1 MPEAARDIVVAWVR
15 SAIMRGDVRLGERL
29 PPERELAETLGVSR
43 TAVRE
48 AVQLFAAL
56 GVVRSGVGSGP
67 HAGTVVVAEPNVALG
82 VALELHVATGHIAA
96 VHIVQMRVLLEEW
109 AARSASL
116 DLLDVAGASSLL
128 AAMSETDLP
137 VQEFLKLDASFHV
150 TLASASSNPLV
161 TALMDGLRE
170 SISESTLR
178 QSAELP
184 DWHGTSARLHSEH
197 SAIFDAYRAGDR
209 DTAARL
215 LHSHITGYYRETIAT
230 MSGAPAP
237 E

>member
-1 MPEAARDIVVAWVR
+1 MQEAARDIVVAWVR
-15 SAIMRGDVRLGERL
+15 SAIMRGDVRLGDRL

-48 AVQLFAAL
+48 AVQLFSAL

-67 HAGTVVVAEPNVALG
+67 HSGTIVVAEPSVALG

-116 DLLDVAGASSLL
+116 ELLDVDAASALI
-128 AAMSETDLP
+128 AAMSEPELS
-137 VQEFLKLDASFHV
+137 VQEFLRLDASFHV
-150 TLASASSNPLV
+150 TLASASSNPLL

-184 DWHGTSARLHSEH
+184 DWPGTSARLHREH
-197 SAIFDAYRAGDR
+197 RDIFDAYRTGDR
-209 DTAARL
+209 EGAANRL
-215 LHSHITGYYRETIAT
+215 HAHITGYYRETIAT
-230 MSGAPAP
+230 TSEAPRP
-237 E
+237 